1 MLRTTTIKQ
10 SKLSLGARGPRG
22 AREGMEGGPV
32 KREEEKKG
40 GEKRDKK
47 KRKRRRKE
55 KMRKRKRIKYRKRK
69 ANKEKKKVFIND
81 MEKKSDTCMYFAK
94 NKSHACNYSILVDI
108 LPSSR

>member
-1 MLRTTTIKQ
+1 MKETAFVDSHINRRKPPLPVSRCVARVKQ
-10 SKLSLGARGPRG
+10 PKLSLGARGPRG

-55 KMRKRKRIKYRKRK
+55 KMRKRKRIKYRK
-69 ANKEKKKVFIND
+69 KK
-81 MEKKSDTCMYFAK
+81 
-94 NKSHACNYSILVDI
+94 
-108 LPSSR
+108 